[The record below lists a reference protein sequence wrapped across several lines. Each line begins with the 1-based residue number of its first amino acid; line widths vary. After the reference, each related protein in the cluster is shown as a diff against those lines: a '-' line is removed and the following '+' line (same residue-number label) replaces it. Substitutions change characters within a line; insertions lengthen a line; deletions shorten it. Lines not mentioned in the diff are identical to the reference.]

1 MPQPQ
6 PPSESTI
13 GNKSKDKA
21 SHSIERAIAADT
33 NDFLLLGSEV
43 GDKPHPKDKVSA
55 VVEYKP
61 NIRPPHNITIP
72 SVEQSITNDQTTKLV
87 SRGSNGPI
95 ASIGQD
101 TTLSSIYRPNH
112 VQTLSKAPF
121 QTGFEPPAKSTIHS
135 PVLSPIGTLHHKEI
149 NVPSNAK
156 SSNSAPNPV
165 SLLCQVLDEILTS
178 SSKGIPDHG
187 YPLNPL
193 CRLEAPALPRKVH
206 KPLTHTVTGI
216 MTSRATPTGNE
227 VFLCKQHSDQNQKIS
242 MKLSTTQTEK
252 TCQGDNKMSLA
263 KHRAAA
269 YHSPSSLDQEKSKLE
284 SSHKELFE
292 SSCIVENERKKET
305 PLLANNGPC
314 YYKAHAD
321 AQLTS
326 CQLQTNIVAA
336 ASSNLQLTKSMP
348 GNPENSV
355 GIQDDINM
363 LAKAARLSSKTT
375 DSILCAEKSSTNQIP
390 PLVRTPDESKK
401 IHTGDL
407 SQQGLNNHALEGYF
421 VSSKSQASQI
431 SFVSHPEEPQ
441 RHKCVVRKHISI
453 KGLLKGDCTNVITRQ
468 VDGHQKPL
476 KVKARNLGKTKQL
489 NPPEHVNDRSLQH
502 GDQELT
508 SVSLNKFPTMPC
520 HTDSEEGNNSLSP
533 TRFYYSRECQ
543 EHTTKQAHNTTL
555 ARNHVISKH
564 RYLPYPPIRPKEQQT
579 PFVSVRSKIQYVP
592 KANEGQSPKP
602 DGLSRQ
608 VPPLN
613 GGESRRSHLEEK
625 TSGKKGLFDQLPKF
639 LCPPETSLIEVR
651 PTASFSSSAN
661 TSSKYNKESLLLQL
675 LHSNREPY
683 IPRYLPTSDLR
694 TVNAANLPSK
704 SSKTCEQYVDLQ
716 PKRHVKSNVKNREE
730 SSLCTSDKTKNEGIT
745 SLCNP
750 PLTVGEGSFNSAS
763 FQTSA
768 LNPRI
773 ELSHLCQRY
782 ITQLRSSPRQSDE
795 NSMNATAK
803 LLPYTKSKSLDLKN
817 SSQQGLKFPSPY
829 SSMKRQATCQQE
841 GYDAH
846 EMHLQ
851 TSFSEP
857 KQDNNNL
864 PHYQRPH
871 PLLYHHKKLQVRDKE
886 WLKSCSSSEKCHL
899 PCMTMSSE
907 QRK

>member
-1 MPQPQ
+1 MLQPQ
-6 PPSESTI
+6 PPSESAI
-13 GNKSKDKA
+13 GNKSNDKA

-33 NDFLLLGSEV
+33 NDFLLLSSEV
-43 GDKPHPKDKVSA
+43 RDKPYQKNKASPA
-55 VVEYKP
+55 VGYKP
-61 NIRPPHNITIP
+61 KIRSPHNITIP
-72 SVEQSITNDQTTKLV
+72 SVEQSITNDQTAKSV
-87 SRGSNGPI
+87 SAGSNGLI

-101 TTLSSIYRPNH
+101 TTLYSIYRPNH

-135 PVLSPIGTLHHKEI
+135 PVLSPVVTLHHKEI
-149 NVPSNAK
+149 NIPSNAK
-156 SSNSAPNPV
+156 TSHSTSNPV
-165 SLLCQVLDEILTS
+165 SLLCQVLDEILAS
-178 SSKGIPDHG
+178 SSKGIPDR
-187 YPLNPL
+187 YTLNPL
-193 CRLEAPALPRKVH
+193 RRLEAPALTRNVH

-216 MTSRATPTGNE
+216 MTSRTAPTGNE
-227 VFLCKQHSDQNQKIS
+227 VVLCKQHSDQNQKIS

-269 YHSPSSLDQEKSKLE
+269 YLSPISLDQEATKLE
-284 SSHKELFE
+284 SKHRELFE

-305 PLLANNGPC
+305 PLLANNGSY
-314 YYKAHAD
+314 YYKTHAD

-326 CQLQTNIVAA
+326 CQLQTNIAA
-336 ASSNLQLTKSMP
+336 VASSNLQLTKSMP
-348 GNPENSV
+348 GNPENPV
-355 GIQDDINM
+355 GIPDDINM
-363 LAKAARLSSKTT
+363 QAQAARLCSKTT
-375 DSILCAEKSSTNQIP
+375 DSILYAEKSSTNQTP
-390 PLVRTPDESKK
+390 PLIRTPDESKK

-421 VSSKSQASQI
+421 VSSKSQASQR
-431 SFVSHPEEPQ
+431 SFVSQPEEPQ
-441 RHKCVVRKHISI
+441 RHKCVVRKPISI
-453 KGLLKGDCTNVITRQ
+453 KGSLKGDCTNVITRQ
-468 VDGHQKPL
+468 VDEHQKLL
-476 KVKARNLGKTKQL
+476 KVKDQNLGKTEQL

-502 GDQELT
+502 GDQGLT

-520 HTDSEEGNNSLSP
+520 HTNSDEGNNSLSL
-533 TRFYYSRECQ
+533 TRLYYSRECQ

-555 ARNHVISKH
+555 ARNHVISKP

-592 KANEGQSPKP
+592 KANEGLSLKP
-602 DGLSRQ
+602 DGLPRQ

-613 GGESRRSHLEEK
+613 GDESRRPHLEEK
-625 TSGKKGLFDQLPKF
+625 TSGKKELFDQLPKF
-639 LCPPETSLIEVR
+639 LCPPETSLMEIR
-651 PTASFSSSAN
+651 PTASCSSSAN

-675 LHSNREPY
+675 LHSDREPY
-683 IPRYLPTSDLR
+683 IPRYPPTNDLW
-694 TVNAANLPSK
+694 TVNAANLSSK

-716 PKRHVKSNVKNREE
+716 PKRHVKSNVTNREE

-750 PLTVGEGSFNSAS
+750 SLTVGEGSFNSAS
-763 FQTSA
+763 LQTST

-817 SSQQGLKFPSPY
+817 SSQQGMKFPSPY

-851 TSFSEP
+851 TSFSEH

-871 PLLYHHKKLQVRDKE
+871 PLLYHHQKLQVKDNKNTSV
-886 WLKSCSSSEKCHL
+886 KSG
-899 PCMTMSSE
+899 
-907 QRK
+907 